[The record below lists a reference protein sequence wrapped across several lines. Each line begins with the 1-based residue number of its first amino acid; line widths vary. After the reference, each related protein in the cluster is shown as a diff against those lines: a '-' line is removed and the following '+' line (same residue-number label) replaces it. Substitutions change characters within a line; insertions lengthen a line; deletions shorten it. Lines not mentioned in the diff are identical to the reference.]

1 MDGLLWKGSCGW
13 ALADGLSRTV
23 FDEGALTDGLSRR
36 ASLNSTA
43 TGYDVMVWHLHLH
56 VGGGGGLDSSRK
68 WNSTCTMGGE
78 GGDKPHAS
86 ELAKIK

>member
-56 VGGGGGLDSSRK
+56 VGGGRGPGLLTQVEFHLHNGG
-68 WNSTCTMGGE
+68 GG
-78 GGDKPHAS
+78 GG
-86 ELAKIK
+86 